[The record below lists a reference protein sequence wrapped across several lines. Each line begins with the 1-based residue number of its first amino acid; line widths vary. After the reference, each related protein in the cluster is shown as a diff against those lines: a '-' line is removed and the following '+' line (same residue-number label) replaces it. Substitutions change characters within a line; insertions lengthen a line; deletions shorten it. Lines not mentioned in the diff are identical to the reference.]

1 MKLLRDSD
9 KFLKH
14 IKFFLMSKREINM
27 IYMDLTGLKFRQ
39 GQLAITSLTLMIS
52 SETSLPLL
60 ALIIHRTVHFLM
72 RISRPIWEVRMAD
85 LMEVHLTTLIQKLHR
100 CHHIILKH
108 LGVLELM
115 EPLELME
122 LLELLEL
129 HHILHIFQNQQQII
143 IAQQGRQEAR
153 ILRILGNLTLL
164 KSNSYLHKDKQ

>member
-27 IYMDLTGLKFRQ
+27 IYMDLTDLKFRQ
-39 GQLAITSLTLMIS
+39 GQLVITSLTLMIS

-72 RISRPIWEVRMAD
+72 LISKPIWEVRMAD
-85 LMEVHLTTLIQKLHR
+85 LMEVHLITLIQKLHR

-115 EPLELME
+115 ELME